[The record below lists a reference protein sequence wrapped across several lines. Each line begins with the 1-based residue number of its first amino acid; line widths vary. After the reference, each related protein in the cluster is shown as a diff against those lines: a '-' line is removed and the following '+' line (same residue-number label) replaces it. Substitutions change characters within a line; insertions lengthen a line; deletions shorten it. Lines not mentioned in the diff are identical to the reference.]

1 MAARLGALL
10 VTLVVA
16 GALAHPAQAAPR
28 RAGPIHLQARTPAAR
43 RTPARVDKRIPSL
56 QRARE
61 LLAAVKRDPNKR
73 RFRHH
78 WEKAIRALVQAA
90 RGKDAPVAL
99 LEAARARYGL
109 YRFSAVESDRDE
121 ALKLA
126 TRATRLGSHDAAR
139 FAAAVRREAG
149 DDAPPTKT
157 RVVRP
162 AVPRSDPAPARSG
175 AGAPAAVAASEG
187 RSQDAAGH
195 ADAAPAGDDA
205 EDEGEESA
213 DAELDKV
220 VADAV
225 EQPQATPGK
234 DHPATAGAV
243 APEAAQ
249 AQGPAHVSAVKTW
262 SSRDYTRVAVYLS
275 RAVEFEQEEI
285 AARSGL
291 PRRLAL
297 DLSPAL
303 LDGKALARPVGDKQ
317 VDRVRAAQNDADTVR
332 VVLDLAGSDAYQIF
346 SLDDPPRL
354 IVDVGTRQARR
365 DVIAQGPRP
374 AEQEKP
380 ESPQPAQ
387 PQSPAQAQAQ
397 ATPQPEPQPSPSTRE
412 ESGEESDEG
421 GRSGAI
427 RRIVIDAGHGG
438 HDSGAVGPRRVHEKD
453 VVLEMARRLAVKLRG
468 AGFDVVLTRKGDV
481 FLPLEERT
489 AVANTAQGDLFVS
502 IHANAHPRRDRQGIE
517 TYFLNVSDD
526 RYARRLAARENGL
539 VTGESDSG
547 GTAKRILADLDARSS
562 AESSARLAR
571 LIQREVCTGV
581 RAHVGPVR
589 DLGVKSALFYVL
601 LGARMPAVLVET
613 AFISNREEEKRLG
626 SVRYQEEVAAGITRA
641 VQSYAAR
648 ESRFAAAR

>member
-10 VTLVVA
+10 VTLLVA

-28 RAGPIHLQARTPAAR
+28 RAGRGHLQARTPAAR

-90 RGKDAPVAL
+90 RGKDAQLAL

-162 AVPRSDPAPARSG
+162 TMPRSDPAPARSG

-187 RSQDAAGH
+187 RSQDGAGH
-195 ADAAPAGDDA
+195 ADSAPAGDDA
-205 EDEGEESA
+205 EDEDEESA

-234 DHPATAGAV
+234 DHPGGAGTAV
-243 APEAAQ
+243 PEPAQ
-249 AQGPAHVSAVKTW
+249 PQGPAHVSAVKTW
-262 SSRDYTRVAVYLS
+262 SSSDYTRVAVYLS
-275 RAVEFEQEEI
+275 RAVDFEQEEI

-365 DVIAQGPRP
+365 EVIAQGPRP
-374 AEQEKP
+374 AEQERP
-380 ESPQPAQ
+380 EAPQPAQ
-387 PQSPAQAQAQ
+387 PQSPASPAQAQ
-397 ATPQPEPQPSPSTRE
+397 ATQQPEPQPAPSTGD
-412 ESGEESDEG
+412 ESEEG

-427 RRIVIDAGHGG
+427 HRIVIDAGHGG